1 MKKEDIANH
10 FKALGFDVEELPDYA
25 YMTQYEGMTL
35 LYLFDDDDEEF
46 FRMAAPKIFDV
57 TEENRELLLD
67 IVNEINIKLKYSKT
81 TVLDDAVWVSYEQLL
96 SDDEHIDAVIEHSIM
111 VLQATVYAFHRRVN
125 GDDINP
131 SHSDESEN
139 TESESK
145 E

>member
-1 MKKEDIANH
+1 
-10 FKALGFDVEELPDYA
+10 
-25 YMTQYEGMTL
+25 MTQYEGMTL